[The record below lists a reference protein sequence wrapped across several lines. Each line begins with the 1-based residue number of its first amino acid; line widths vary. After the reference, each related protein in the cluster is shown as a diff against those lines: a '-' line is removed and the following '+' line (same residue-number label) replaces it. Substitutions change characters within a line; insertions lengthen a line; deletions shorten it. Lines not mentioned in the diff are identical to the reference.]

1 VNGILGFARLL
12 KEPNLSGKEQQEFI
26 SMIEKSGERM
36 LCIINDIID
45 ISKIEAGLMNV
56 DMKDSNIN

>member
-1 VNGILGFARLL
+1 
-12 KEPNLSGKEQQEFI
+12 
-26 SMIEKSGERM
+26 M